1 MGVMLD
7 DVVRALFP
15 EHGQPGHA
23 VTILPQKKLY
33 AGHPIEWACSC
44 GHRDVLLND
53 ENGGEIGRAL
63 REGLVTPT

>member
-15 EHGQPGHA
+15 EHAQPDHK
-23 VTILPQKKLY
+23 VTILPQKKLQD
-33 AGHPIEWACSC
+33 PNIEWACSC

-53 ENGGEIGRAL
+53 ENGGEVGRAL
-63 REGLVTPT
+63 REGLVTRT

>member
-15 EHGQPGHA
+15 EHAQPGHE
-23 VTILPQKKLY
+23 VTILPQKRLHQ
-33 AGHPIEWACSC
+33 GPTEWACSC
-44 GHRDVLLND
+44 GHRDVLLD
-53 ENGGEIGRAL
+53 DATGGEVGRAL